1 MSSANMWPGSF
12 ASSWENNCDGLADP
26 KTTIMKPTS
35 PRQMAVNISLIT
47 SFIAAVVLLLMI
59 LSDKSDNVWPIL
71 FGILFI
77 FIAVYIV
84 VYYMLN
90 SFIFEKINPI
100 YKTIHQKNIPEKD
113 LRRNLEDKD
122 IVSEV
127 NDEVINWARNK
138 TKEIAQL
145 KQMARYRKEFLG
157 NVSHELKTPIFN
169 IQGYVLTLLDG
180 AIDDPDIN
188 KKYLKKT
195 EKSINRMISIVEDL
209 EAITKLESGEL
220 ELNYE
225 NFDIVDVIKDVFE
238 AQELKAKERGTR
250 LSFASKYDK
259 SIKVHADK
267 ERIYQLVTN
276 LIVNSINYGRENGRT
291 TVSFLDMGENI
302 LVEVTDNGLG
312 IKESEIPRI
321 FERFYRVD
329 KSRSREQGG
338 TGLGLA
344 IVKHIIE
351 AHGQTI
357 NVRST
362 PGKGTSFA
370 FTLQKAPKK

>member
-1 MSSANMWPGSF
+1 
-12 ASSWENNCDGLADP
+12 
-26 KTTIMKPTS
+26 MKPAS
-35 PRQMAVNISLIT
+35 PRQMGVNIALIT
-47 SFIAAVVLLLMI
+47 SFIAAIVLLL
-59 LSDKSDNVWPIL
+59 LFVFDKSDSIWPVI
-71 FGILFI
+71 FGILLI
-77 FIAVYIV
+77 FTSVYIV

-90 SFIFEKINPI
+90 NFIFEKINPI
-100 YKTIHQKNIPEKD
+100 YKTIHQKNVPEKE
-113 LRRNLEDKD
+113 LRRDLEEKD
-122 IVSEV
+122 IIRDV

-180 AIDDPDIN
+180 AIDDAEIN

-209 EAITKLESGEL
+209 EAISKLESGEL

-225 NFDIVDVIKDVFE
+225 RFDIVELIKDVFE
-238 AQELKAKERGTR
+238 AQELKAKKRSTR
-250 LSFASKYDK
+250 LTFASKYDK
-259 SIKVHADK
+259 SIKVYADK

-276 LIVNSINYGRENGRT
+276 LVVNSINYGRENGRT
-291 TVSFLDMGENI
+291 TVSFLDMGDNI

-312 IKESEIPRI
+312 IKENEIPRI

-351 AHGQTI
+351 AHDQTI

-370 FTLQKAPKK
+370 FTLQKAGKK

>member
-1 MSSANMWPGSF
+1 
-12 ASSWENNCDGLADP
+12 
-26 KTTIMKPTS
+26 MKPTS
-35 PRQMAVNISLIT
+35 PRQMAVNIALIA
-47 SFIAAVVLLLMI
+47 SFVAAVVLLLLM
-59 LSDKSDNVWPIL
+59 LSGRNENVFPVV

-77 FIAVYIV
+77 FIAVYII

-113 LRRNLEDKD
+113 LRRDLEDKD
-122 IVSEV
+122 IMREV

-138 TKEIAQL
+138 TREIAQL

-180 AIDDPDIN
+180 AIDDPEIN

-220 ELNYE
+220 ELKYE
-225 NFDIVDVIKDVFE
+225 NFDLTDLIKDVFE
-238 AQELKAKERGTR
+238 AHELRAKEKGTT
-250 LSFASKYDK
+250 LTFASRFDK
-259 SIKVHADK
+259 SVKVYADK
-267 ERIYQLVTN
+267 ERVYQLMNN
-276 LIVNSINYGRENGRT
+276 LIINSINYGKEKGKT
-291 TVSFLDMGENI
+291 TVSFMDMGDNI
-302 LVEVTDNGLG
+302 LVEVTDDGLG
-312 IKESEIPRI
+312 IKESDIPRI

-329 KSRSREQGG
+329 KSRSRDQGG

-370 FTLQKAPKK
+370 FTLQKATKK

>member
-1 MSSANMWPGSF
+1 
-12 ASSWENNCDGLADP
+12 
-26 KTTIMKPTS
+26 
-35 PRQMAVNISLIT
+35 MAVNISLIT
-47 SFIAAVVLLLMI
+47 SFIAAVVLVLMVFY
-59 LSDKSDNVWPIL
+59 DKSQHLWPVL

-100 YKTIHQKNIPEKD
+100 YKTIHQKNVPEKD
-113 LRRNLEDKD
+113 LRRDLEDKD
-122 IVSEV
+122 IIREV

-138 TKEIAQL
+138 TREITQL

-188 KKYLKKT
+188 QRYLKKT

-220 ELNYE
+220 ELKYE
-225 NFDIVDVIKDVFE
+225 TFDMVALIKDVYE
-238 AQELKAKERGTR
+238 SHELRAKEKGTR
-250 LSFASKYDK
+250 LTFGSKYDK
-259 SIKVHADK
+259 TIKVYADK
-267 ERIYQLVTN
+267 ERIYQLVNN
-276 LIVNSINYGRENGRT
+276 LVINSIIYGRENGKT
-291 TVSFLDMGENI
+291 TTSFMDMGENI

-312 IKESEIPRI
+312 IKESDIPRI

-370 FTLQKAPKK
+370 FTLKKGTRK

>member
-1 MSSANMWPGSF
+1 
-12 ASSWENNCDGLADP
+12 
-26 KTTIMKPTS
+26 MKPTS
-35 PRQMAVNISLIT
+35 PRQMAVNIGLIA
-47 SFIAAVVLLLMI
+47 SFTAAVVLLL
-59 LSDKSDNVWPIL
+59 LVFSDKSDDVFPVV

-113 LRRNLEDKD
+113 LRRDLEDKD
-122 IVSEV
+122 IMREV

-138 TKEIAQL
+138 TREIAQL

-180 AIDDPDIN
+180 AIDDPEIN

-225 NFDIVDVIKDVFE
+225 SFALTDLIKDVFE
-238 AQELKAKERGTR
+238 AQELRAKEKDTT
-250 LSFASKYDK
+250 LTFASKYDK
-259 SIKVHADK
+259 SIKVYADK
-267 ERIYQLVTN
+267 ERIYQLVNN
-276 LIVNSINYGRENGRT
+276 LIINSINYGKKNGRT
-291 TVSFLDMGENI
+291 TVSFMDMGDNI
-302 LVEVTDNGLG
+302 LVEVTDDGLG
-312 IKESEIPRI
+312 IKENDIPRV

-329 KSRSREQGG
+329 KSRSRDQGG

-370 FTLQKAPKK
+370 FTLQKASKK